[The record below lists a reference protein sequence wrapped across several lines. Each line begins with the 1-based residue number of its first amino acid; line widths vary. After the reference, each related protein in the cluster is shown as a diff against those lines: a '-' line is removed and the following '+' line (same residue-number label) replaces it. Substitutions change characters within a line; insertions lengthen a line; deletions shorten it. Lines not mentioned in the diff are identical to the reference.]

1 MRRGKDA
8 QCGCEHLHGGEYT
21 NLFRVHTDVIHR
33 EDHDPGVGDSLTK
46 ADQDVAQEQPAH
58 WRVEFAQASPK
69 IPPLVDRNLSL
80 RLLAQLALH
89 ENGERRKKNGEQGAM
104 RTPPMIPKRSINIPP
119 KTGAIMIGSRLITD

>member
-1 MRRGKDA
+1 MSVSEMRRGKDA

-21 NLFRVHTDVIHR
+21 NLFRAHTDVIHR

-69 IPPLVDRNLSL
+69 IPPLVDRNLLL

-89 ENGERRKKNGEQGAM
+89 ENGERRKKDGDQERDAHAADDSEAVYQHP
-104 RTPPMIPKRSINIPP
+104 T
-119 KTGAIMIGSRLITD
+119 